1 MSAGCCFKD
10 KRIPAHESC
19 FFYPPG
25 PGCYQLLNC
34 KPMPLE
40 PDKEKNHTVPQPN
53 DLKFITL
60 ANHRE
65 ELGLA
70 RHRGFRLILKR
81 KKKKKKI
88 WNKRPLCTFLVC
100 RINSNQN
107 TREGKACTTLC
118 TQTPIILIND
128 ENATGGVCLPET
140 HKAASQC
147 DAA

>member
-1 MSAGCCFKD
+1 M
-10 KRIPAHESC
+10 
-19 FFYPPG
+19 
-25 PGCYQLLNC
+25 
-34 KPMPLE
+34 
-40 PDKEKNHTVPQPN
+40 PQPN

-81 KKKKKKI
+81 RKKKKI
-88 WNKRPLCTFLVC
+88 WNKRPLCAFLVC

-118 TQTPIILIND
+118 TQTPITLIND
-128 ENATGGVCLPET
+128 ENATGGVFTRDPQGSRILIHNATLRERERFFLRIKCVNLLR
-140 HKAASQC
+140 
-147 DAA
+147 